1 MYEQSIPATAYM
13 FIGITSLV
21 VTYSHIMQNQPEPV
35 EISPV
40 VENVEPT
47 PEPTPEPEPAVETP
61 SVSTDSNESQN
72 TTQQNEAIPVAEAV
86 PIDTSIQTQ
95 EPLQKIDNQTVG
107 IGGKRQK
114 TKSRKTKSVHQAK
127 KKHKKN
133 KTKRGK

>member
-21 VTYSHIMQNQPEPV
+21 VTYSHIMQNQPEPETEPV

-47 PEPTPEPEPAVETP
+47 PEPEPAVETP
-61 SVSTDSNESQN
+61 TVSTDSNESQN

-86 PIDTSIQTQ
+86 PVDTTIQTQ
-95 EPLQKIDNQTVG
+95 EPLKKIDNQSVG
-107 IGGKRQK
+107 IGGKRKK
-114 TKSRKTKSVHQAK
+114 TNLRKTKSVHQAK